1 MSYMILLL
9 NAVLVITNTAIF
21 SLLICLVAVLKF
33 ALPIPAW
40 RRLMTRLADG
50 WMWCWATVNQ
60 GILSLSNRV
69 DWQLNC
75 PEGLSKKEWYLLIC
89 NHLSWADIVVL
100 CCVFRNQIPM
110 PKFFLKQQLFY
121 VPFVGM
127 ACWALNMPFMRR
139 YSKAYLLRHPEK
151 KGQDLEATRR
161 ACLQFRHS
169 PTTVVNYVEGTRFT
183 AQKHQSTHSPYRHL
197 LAPKSGGIGYA
208 MSTMGEQFN
217 AVIDVTL
224 AYPDNRKSPFQAMLM
239 GKMKRI
245 VVDVKVHSVEPIQGN
260 YFEDKPFKRHFQ
272 AWLHRVWQNKDARLE
287 SLYQA
292 KPEVCDT
299 MDETINGETIKNS
312 PQ

>member
-1 MSYMILLL
+1 MSYFILLF
-9 NAVLVITNTAIF
+9 NAVLVIANTAVF

-40 RRLMTRLADG
+40 RGLMTRLADG
-50 WMWCWATVNQ
+50 WMWCWATVNH
-60 GILSLSNRV
+60 GVLALSNRV

-75 PEGLSKKEWYLLIC
+75 PEGLSKRAWYLLIC
-89 NHLSWADIVVL
+89 NHLSWTDIVVL

-110 PKFFLKQQLFY
+110 PKFFLKQQLRY

-139 YSKAYLLRHPEK
+139 YSRAYLLRHPEK

-161 ACLQFRHS
+161 ACLQFRHH
-169 PTTVVNYVEGTRFT
+169 PTTVVNYVEGTRYT
-183 AQKHQSTHSPYRHL
+183 PQKRISSQSPYRHV

-224 AYPDNRKSPFQAMLM
+224 AYPDNRDTPFRDLLM
-239 GKMKRI
+239 GKMTRI
-245 VVDVKVHSVEPIQGN
+245 VVDVQVRSVDPIQGN
-260 YFEDKPFKRHFQ
+260 YFTDKQFKRHFQ
-272 AWLHRVWQNKDARLE
+272 AWLHQVWQDKDEHLDRVYNDQHVACSTDCE
-287 SLYQA
+287 A
-292 KPEVCDT
+292 
-299 MDETINGETIKNS
+299 IKNS